1 MPPPLPLDLVLSLQM
16 SPLTGAALPSCRG
29 GDRHNPAIG
38 AGDTLYTAYTCHSG
52 AFQDRKG
59 RISSDQRIKKTAVCL
74 GLINIQYDPS
84 SPDKVEILEV
94 KN

>member
-1 MPPPLPLDLVLSLQM
+1 M
-16 SPLTGAALPSCRG
+16 SPIRRG

-38 AGDTLYTAYTCHSG
+38 AGDTLYTAYICHLFYCG

-59 RISSDQRIKKTAVCL
+59 RISSDQRIKKTEVCL
-74 GLINIQYDPS
+74 GLINIQYNPS
-84 SPDKVEILEV
+84 SPHKLEVLEV